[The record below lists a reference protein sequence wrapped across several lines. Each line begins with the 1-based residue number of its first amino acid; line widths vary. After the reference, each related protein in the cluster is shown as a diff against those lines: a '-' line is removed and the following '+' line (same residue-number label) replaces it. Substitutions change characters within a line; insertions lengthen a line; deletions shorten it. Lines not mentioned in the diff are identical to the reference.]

1 MAGLAALALVLA
13 GCGDTLESFGGP
25 TMGSTYS
32 IKYVRGASA
41 PDVQTAKAAVEAIL
55 AEVDRQM
62 STYRD
67 DSLVSRF
74 NALPAQSCMELPP
87 PML

>member
-41 PDVQTAKAAVEAIL
+41 
-55 AEVDRQM
+55 DRK
-62 STYRD
+62 S
-67 DSLVSRF
+67 VV
-74 NALPAQSCMELPP
+74 
-87 PML
+87 